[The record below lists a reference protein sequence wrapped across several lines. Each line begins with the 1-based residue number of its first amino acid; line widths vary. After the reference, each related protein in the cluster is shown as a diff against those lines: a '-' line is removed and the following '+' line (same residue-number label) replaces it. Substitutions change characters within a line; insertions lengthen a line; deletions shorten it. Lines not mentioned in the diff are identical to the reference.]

1 MVEVTMTFSTK
12 KLIIRQRLRLELLS
26 LDGMLVLTS

>member
-12 KLIIRQRLRLELLS
+12 KLIIRQRLRLELLN